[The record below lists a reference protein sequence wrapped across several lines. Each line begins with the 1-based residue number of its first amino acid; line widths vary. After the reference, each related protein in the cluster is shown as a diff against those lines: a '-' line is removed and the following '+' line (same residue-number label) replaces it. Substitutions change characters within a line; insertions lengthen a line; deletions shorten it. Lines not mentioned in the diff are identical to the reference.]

1 MEASLHEIVQLH
13 GELQPRASL
22 VGQISSKESLTAELS
37 ARPSF
42 SAEILETRYL
52 PYYDGKYHVTPD
64 FVDQTLETSGKNM
77 KDDVSVGPIYVSE
90 TSNPAGGN
98 TVYIGGDIV
107 HG

>member
-13 GELQPRASL
+13 GELKPRASL
-22 VGQISSKESLTAELS
+22 VGQISSKESLT
-37 ARPSF
+37 
-42 SAEILETRYL
+42 AEILETRYL

-77 KDDVSVGPIYVSE
+77 KDDVSIGPIYVSE

-98 TVYIGGDIV
+98 TVYIGGDIA